1 MDLFES
7 PQAAGK
13 KTAAHEPLAVRM
25 RPANLKEYVGQT
37 HILGPGKLLTRAIES
52 DRISS
57 LVLYGPPGTGKTTLA
72 TVISNETKSFFEPMN
87 AVTSNVAEIRKA
99 IDAAKKRFEMK
110 GQKTILFI
118 DEIHRFNKS
127 QQDVLMPDVEKGN
140 PVLIGATTHNPFF
153 SIVSALLSRSLVF
166 ELKPLTEEEIR
177 LILRRAIEDPVKG
190 LGNFHAKA
198 DAGALEFLAKISDG
212 DARRALNALELGVR
226 TTKKTDQGVHFTLKT
241 AEESIQKKSLVYDNE
256 GDAHYDTVSAFIKS
270 MRGSDPDA
278 AIYYLAKML
287 YAGEEPRFIAR
298 RIVICAAE
306 DVGNADPQ
314 ALVVATA
321 AMQVSEFVGLPEC
334 QIPLAQAV
342 TYIACAPKSNAAY
355 LAISN
360 AMQDVKE
367 GRTLEV
373 PAHLKDS
380 HYAGAKKLGH
390 GEGYKYSHDYEGHY
404 VKQDYLPETRRY
416 YEPTE
421 LGHEK
426 KFKEYLD
433 SLRRAAS
440 PAGGGSAFGGKN
452 PAA

>member
-7 PQAAGK
+7 PSSGK
-13 KTAAHEPLAVRM
+13 GSAAHEPLAVRM
-25 RPANLKEYVGQT
+25 RPASLKEYVGQE
-37 HILGPGKLLTRAIES
+37 HIIGPGKLLTRAIES

-99 IDAAKKRFEMK
+99 IDAAKKRFEVK

-118 DEIHRFNKS
+118 DEIHRFNRS

-140 PVLIGATTHNPFF
+140 PILIGATTHNPFF

-166 ELKPLTEEEIR
+166 ELKPLTEEEILR
-177 LILRRAIEDPVKG
+177 VLRRAIEDPVKG
-190 LGNFHAKA
+190 LGSFQVRA
-198 DAGALEFLAKISDG
+198 DDDALRFLAKISDG

-226 TTKKTDQGVHFTLKT
+226 TTKKTENGLHFTLNI
-241 AEESIQKKSLVYDNE
+241 AEESIQKKSLVYDND
-256 GDAHYDTVSAFIKS
+256 GDAHYDTISAFIKS

-287 YAGEEPRFIAR
+287 YAGEDPRFIAR

-314 ALVVATA
+314 ALVVANA
-321 AMQVSEFVGLPEC
+321 AMQVSEFVGLPEA

-355 LAISN
+355 KAISD

-373 PAHLKDS
+373 PSHLKDS
-380 HYAGAKKLGH
+380 HYSGAKKMGH
-390 GEGYKYSHDYEGHY
+390 GEGYKYAHDYEGHH
-404 VKQDYLPETRRY
+404 VEQEYLSERRRY
-416 YEPTE
+416 YEPTG

-426 KFKEYLD
+426 TFKTYLD
-433 SLRRAAS
+433 QLRAKM
-440 PAGGGSAFGGKN
+440 PAKSGSS
-452 PAA
+452 